1 MFRQYQSPTVQA
13 AIVIF
18 SLGTFL
24 ARSKVTY
31 PDHFPNQGPCSEMI
45 SANSLVYFAKDVSSV
60 VWFYAFKVR
69 LGESPFVEYAVE
81 DGVSNYSLL
90 YLLSFFWI

>member
-1 MFRQYQSPTVQA
+1 
-13 AIVIF
+13 
-18 SLGTFL
+18 
-24 ARSKVTY
+24 
-31 PDHFPNQGPCSEMI
+31 MI

-69 LGESPFVEYAVE
+69 LGESPFVEYAIE
-81 DGVSNYSLL
+81 DGESNYSLL